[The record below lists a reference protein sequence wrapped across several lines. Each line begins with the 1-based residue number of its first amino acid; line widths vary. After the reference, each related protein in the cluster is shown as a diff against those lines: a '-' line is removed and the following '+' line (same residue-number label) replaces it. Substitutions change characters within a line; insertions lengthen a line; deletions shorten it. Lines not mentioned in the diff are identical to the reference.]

1 MIRTITPLSAAPKSF
16 LSPWEEKRKGAIL
29 FRTHRRG
36 DVLCPLPFCTEALR
50 GFSAETKLVQ
60 DGEFHD
66 AKHRAIRQPI
76 RGNYKCYGFLYR
88 KGSHHHIPAGDELL
102 ALGGMEES
110 AWEGFPMVGLL
121 PYRGSSWVSSA
132 VWDQNV
138 SQRSSRHVLRHK
150 RLQREQKHISAVD
163 NYQKEKP
170 ALCK

>member
-1 MIRTITPLSAAPKSF
+1 MVNFMMPNTVPSGSRS
-16 LSPWEEKRKGAIL
+16 EE
-29 FRTHRRG
+29 
-36 DVLCPLPFCTEALR
+36 
-50 GFSAETKLVQ
+50 
-60 DGEFHD
+60 
-66 AKHRAIRQPI
+66 
-76 RGNYKCYGFLYR
+76 NYKCYGFLYR
-88 KGSHHHIPAGDELL
+88 KGSHNHIPAGEELL